1 MCPIVIHSPIHI
13 LLKQKVLEELEKR
26 RKFQL
31 ETFKKVRYR
40 VKLHFTLYLNNS
52 SDIEMSE
59 L

>member
-26 RKFQL
+26 RKFEL
-31 ETFKKVRYR
+31 ETFKKVSYG
-40 VKLHFTLYLNNS
+40 VKLHFTLYLNIS

>member
-26 RKFQL
+26 RKFEL
-31 ETFKKVRYR
+31 ETFKKVR
-40 VKLHFTLYLNNS
+40 VHFTLYLNI
-52 SDIEMSE
+52 DIEMSE

>member
-13 LLKQKVLEELEKR
+13 LRKQTVLEELEKR
-26 RKFQL
+26 RKFEL

-40 VKLHFTLYLNNS
+40 VKLHFMLYVIIS
-52 SDIEMSE
+52 SDIKRSE

>member
-13 LLKQKVLEELEKR
+13 LRKQTVLEELEKR
-26 RKFQL
+26 RKFEL

-40 VKLHFTLYLNNS
+40 VKLHFTLYVIIS
-52 SDIEMSE
+52 SDIKRSE

>member
-13 LLKQKVLEELEKR
+13 LRKQTVLEELEKR
-26 RKFQL
+26 RKFEL

-40 VKLHFTLYLNNS
+40 VKLHFTLYVIIS
-52 SDIEMSE
+52 SDIERSE